1 MDFRARLLPVLGSAL
16 LLALASFAQS
26 AWAVPSYS
34 RQTGLSCNACHTVP
48 PQLKPFGRYFKLHG
62 YVMSANSFKPSTP
75 QHTPKENIGPFAPM
89 SAMILMSDTFTRKAQ
104 TGTQNGAVAFP
115 DQLSLFY
122 AGQISSNMGAFLQ
135 YTYDAQ
141 SDHFTMDNTDIRYA
155 NDASIGK
162 TSVVWGVSLNNN
174 PTVTDPWN
182 STPAWGYP
190 FLGSPNAPGPD
201 YGPQI
206 MDLGGQVAGLNA
218 YAWFNN
224 SIYAELGLYR
234 SAQIGGPQPLDS
246 SASNVINGA
255 APYWRLAWQNDWSTP
270 SNYTNSFEVG
280 TFGYAQHV
288 YPGGGAPLAGATDD
302 YTDYALD
309 SQYQLL
315 APSNSSLT
323 ARAMLV
329 HESQSLHATDPG
341 HPDNHLNTL
350 QVNAQYYWH
359 ERYGPTVGYFQTKGN
374 SNPALYSSSRT
385 FSPDSSGFIAQWTWL
400 PDYNVQLMAQYIH
413 YNKFD
418 GASSNYDGSG
428 RSASDNDTLYLTAWI
443 LW

>member
-1 MDFRARLLPVLGSAL
+1 MDLRARLLPVLGSAL

-62 YVMSANSFKPSTP
+62 YVMSSKSFKPSTP
-75 QHTPKENIGPFAPM
+75 QHTPKEDIGPFAPM
-89 SAMILMSDTFTRKAQ
+89 SAMILMSDTFTNKAQ
-104 TGTQNGAVAFP
+104 SHTQNGSVAFP

-122 AGQISSNMGAFLQ
+122 AGQISSHMGAFLQ
-135 YTYDAQ
+135 YTYTQTDDKF
-141 SDHFTMDNTDIRYA
+141 SMDNTDIRYA
-155 NDASIGK
+155 NDAKLGSMP
-162 TSVVWGVSLNNN
+162 VVWGVSLNNN

-190 FLGSPNAPGPD
+190 FLSSDYAPGPAA
-201 YGPQI
+201 GPQI
-206 MDLGGQVAGLNA
+206 MDLGGAVAGVTA

-224 SIYAELGLYR
+224 SIYAEAGAYR
-234 SAQIGGPQPLDS
+234 SAQVGRPLPLDS
-246 SASNVINGA
+246 TASNVINGV
-255 APYWRLAWQNDWSTP
+255 APYWRLAWQNDWNTAN
-270 SNYTNSFEVG
+270 NYTNSFEVG
-280 TFGYAQHV
+280 TFGYAQKV
-288 YPGGGAPLAGATDD
+288 YPTGVTGTTDK

-329 HESQSLHATDPG
+329 HESQTLDATDPA

-359 ERYGPTVGYFQTKGN
+359 ERYGPTLGYFQTRGN
-374 SNPALYSSSRT
+374 SNPVVYTGSRT
-385 FSPDSSGFIAQWTWL
+385 NSPDSSGFIAQWTWL
-400 PDYNVQLMAQYIH
+400 PTYNVQLMAQYIH
-413 YNKFD
+413 YNKFN
-418 GASSNYDGSG
+418 GSSSNYDGTG
-428 RSASDNDTLYLTAWI
+428 RSASDNDTLYLTAWV